1 MPCCKTNLKA
11 AFVLGIIDL
20 VLSCVHFA
28 FAYFIFGEYTIGVVP
43 SKVLIF
49 GVKAPNA
56 SALLILMSPIVL
68 IVGAKAPNASAL
80 LVSIILAY
88 LKCFFTIGWTIYGF
102 VVANAQI
109 NHDNW
114 DWRPDWSLLIVGAIY
129 SVLQVN
135 LCQKLSFL
143 NQLTHNMTRDC
154 SLNPPKN
161 TSSEHVQI
169 LL

>member
-1 MPCCKTNLKA
+1 MSCCTCKTNLKA

-20 VLSCVHFA
+20 LLSCVHFA
-28 FAYFIFGEYTIGVVP
+28 FAYFIFGEYTIGALP

-56 SALLILMSPIVL
+56 SALLILMFPIVL

-129 SVLQVN
+129 SVLQV
-135 LCQKLSFL
+135 LF
-143 NQLTHNMTRDC
+143 
-154 SLNPPKN
+154 
-161 TSSEHVQI
+161 QI
-169 LL
+169 WIAIVANKARKEIAEGIKI